1 MTYTHG
7 HAESVLRA
15 HRWRNVGNSASYLLA
30 DLIPGRS
37 LLDVGCGPGSL
48 TADLA
53 ERLAPGRVVGIDS
66 AEEALA
72 EASEL
77 AARSGSSNLEFRHAD
92 VYELPY
98 DDSSFDLVHAHQL
111 LQHLEHPERA
121 LAEMARVCRAG
132 GVVAARDGDYAG
144 FTWYPAD
151 PLLDRWLEIYE
162 AVARANGGEPDAG
175 RRLKSWAERAGLE
188 NLTCSASVWCF
199 SRDEDRR
206 WWAGLWAERIT
217 ATRLAE
223 RALELSLAER
233 AELDSIAAAWQRWS
247 TARDG
252 WFTVLHGEIRCEV

>member
-1 MTYTHG
+1 M
-7 HAESVLRA
+7 
-15 HRWRNVGNSASYLLA
+15 
-30 DLIPGRS
+30 
-37 LLDVGCGPGSL
+37 
-48 TADLA
+48 
-53 ERLAPGRVVGIDS
+53 
-66 AEEALA
+66 
-72 EASEL
+72 
-77 AARSGSSNLEFRHAD
+77 
-92 VYELPY
+92 
-98 DDSSFDLVHAHQL
+98 
-111 LQHLEHPERA
+111 
-121 LAEMARVCRAG
+121 
-132 GVVAARDGDYAG
+132 AARDGDYAG
-144 FTWYPAD
+144 VTWYPAD

-223 RALELSLAER
+223 RALELRLAER